1 MFNCVVGLSFRKF
14 LTVFGSKLVVNC
26 SRRHVLHFLI
36 GFCFRKSI
44 CIPISFYIIDRI
56 LRRFWRELFTL
67 LWTPESDENYKSQ
80 YQDWRPV
87 VKSEILP
94 STVSIQRVKKDIS
107 RKRLRFQLKGGG
119 IVEVKLG
126 DKLDRSMQ
134 PCSSCNHQLVCEEK
148 FGDYVRVDPALGM
161 YFCYLRRDIG
171 FSVSNYLDENT
182 GFKKTLQGSIGGID
196 GSEMLSQT
204 SLRLT
209 VVPFCNFNCR
219 TPGQTH
225 GWCMEEPGEY
235 RYPPIKPTLIQLK
248 R

>member
-1 MFNCVVGLSFRKF
+1 MIQVDSLTWASVVAFTRREKASAKSSCFSTPNPTSCSIKRSQPCRGN
-14 LTVFGSKLVVNC
+14 LTTPD
-26 SRRHVLHFLI
+26 LI
-36 GFCFRKSI
+36 
-44 CIPISFYIIDRI
+44 
-56 LRRFWRELFTL
+56 E
-67 LWTPESDENYKSQ
+67 
-80 YQDWRPV
+80 
-87 VKSEILP
+87 
-94 STVSIQRVKKDIS
+94 
-107 RKRLRFQLKGGG
+107 
-119 IVEVKLG
+119 VEVKANRVRLSPLG
-126 DKLDRSMQ
+126 FIAVAST
-134 PCSSCNHQLVCEEK
+134 PWSSYNHQLVCEEK